1 MTSRFATAMVFI
13 TSALVLVIEILA
25 GRLVAPYVGVSLEA
39 FTAIIGTVLA
49 GIALGA
55 AVGGSLADS
64 RDPHTLLGP
73 ILILGGVLTWLSVPI
88 VAMMGPLIG
97 SSAPEIV
104 LLTFMAFFAPA
115 AVLSAVSPMVAKLRL
130 GSLEETGSVVGGLSA
145 AGTFGALVGSFLT
158 GFVLVSLVPVRTL
171 IFVIGGLLVLAGL
184 LLWRKMAGRT
194 ASAGGAAGIAL
205 SAVAMFGF
213 PSACDYETDYFCARV
228 EVDPDR
234 PSGRSLYLDHLRHA
248 YVDLDDPTYLDF
260 RYMRM
265 LADVAEAQPD
275 GPLDVLYIGGG
286 GFSLPRWMSEVRP
299 GSTNEVLEIDDS
311 LVRIA
316 EEELGLTD
324 ADGINV
330 TVGDARLVLA
340 DLPTDGFDLI
350 IGDAFAS
357 DSVPWHLTT
366 VEVVRELDRL
376 LRPGG
381 TYAMNVID
389 GGSNGYARA
398 QLATLGE
405 EFDHLG
411 VIVPGDEVE
420 PRRRFNLILIAS
432 DVPLPEIVVDPGD
445 GEFVGEPAVIDF
457 IGDAQVLT
465 DDFAPVDQLSE

>member
-1 MTSRFATAMVFI
+1 MVFA
-13 TSALVLVIEILA
+13 TSALVLVLEILA

-39 FTAIIGTVLA
+39 FTGIIGTVLA

-55 AVGGSLADS
+55 AVGGRLADS
-64 RDPHTLLGP
+64 RDPKTLLGP
-73 ILILGGVLTWLSVPI
+73 ALILGGVLSWLSVPI
-88 VAMMGPLIG
+88 VSLLGPLVG
-97 SSAPEIV
+97 SSPPEIV
-104 LLTFMAFFAPA
+104 LLTFTAFFAPA
-115 AVLSAVSPMVAKLRL
+115 AVLSSVSPMVAKLTL
-130 GSLEETGSVVGGLSA
+130 GSLEETGAVVGGLSA
-145 AGTFGALVGSFLT
+145 AGTTGALVGTFLT
-158 GFVLVSLVPVRTL
+158 GFVLVSVVPVRTL
-171 IFVIGGLLVLAGL
+171 ILVIGAILVIAGL
-184 LLWRKMAGRT
+184 LLWRNMAGRN

-205 SAVAMFGF
+205 SAVAVLGI
-213 PSACDYETDYFCARV
+213 PSNCDYETDYFCARV
-228 EVDPDR
+228 EIDDAR

-286 GFSLPRWMSEVRP
+286 GFSLPRWMSETRP
-299 GSTNEVLEIDDS
+299 GSTNQVLEIDDS
-311 LVRIA
+311 LVEIA
-316 EEELGLTD
+316 KAELGLTD

-340 DLPTDGFDLI
+340 DLPTDGYDLI
-350 IGDAFAS
+350 VGDAFAS

-366 VEVVRELDRL
+366 VEVVGELERL
-376 LRPGG
+376 LRPDGI
-381 TYAMNVID
+381 YAMNVID

-405 EFDHLG
+405 RFDHLG
-411 VIVPGDEVE
+411 VVVPGDDVA

-432 DVPLPEIVVDPGD
+432 DVPLPAIEVDPLD
-445 GEFVGEPAVIDF
+445 GEFVGASAAVVDF
-457 IGDAQVLT
+457 IGDAQVLR

>member
-1 MTSRFATAMVFI
+1 MSSRFATAMVFT

-55 AVGGSLADS
+55 AVGGRLADS
-64 RDPHTLLGP
+64 RDPKVFLGP
-73 ILILGGVLTWLSVPI
+73 ILILGGILTWLSVPI
-88 VAMMGPLIG
+88 VALMGPLIG

-115 AVLSAVSPMVAKLRL
+115 AVLSAISPMVAKLTL
-130 GSLEETGSVVGGLSA
+130 GSLEETGAVVGGLSA
-145 AGTFGALVGSFLT
+145 AGTAGALVGTFLT
-158 GFVLVSLVPVRTL
+158 GFVLVSLVPVRAL
-171 IFVIGGLLVLAGL
+171 IFVIGGLLVAAGL
-184 LLWRKMAGRT
+184 ILWRKMAGRN
-194 ASAGGAAGIAL
+194 ASPGGAAGIAL
-205 SAVAMFGF
+205 SAIAIVGI
-213 PSACDYETDYFCARV
+213 PSTCDYETDYFCARV
-228 EVDPDR
+228 EVDEDR

-260 RYMRM
+260 RYMRL
-265 LADVAEAQPD
+265 LADVAEAQPA

-286 GFSLPRWMSEVRP
+286 GFSLPRWMNETRP

-316 EEELGLTD
+316 EAELGLTE

-366 VEVVRELDRL
+366 VEVVAELDRL

-381 TYAMNVID
+381 AYAMNVID

-405 EFDHLG
+405 HFDHLG
-411 VIVPGDEVE
+411 VIVPGDQVA

-432 DVPLPEIVVDPGD
+432 EVSVPMVDVDPLDGELIAEPEIF
-445 GEFVGEPAVIDF
+445 EF

>member
-1 MTSRFATAMVFI
+1 MSSRFATALVFT

-55 AVGGSLADS
+55 AVGGRLADD
-64 RDPHTLLGP
+64 RDPRSLLGP

-88 VAMMGPLIG
+88 VSLMGPLVG
-97 SSAPEIV
+97 SSPPEIV
-104 LLTFMAFFAPA
+104 LLTFLAFFAPA
-115 AVLSAVSPMVAKLRL
+115 AVLSSISPMVAKLAL
-130 GSLEETGSVVGGLSA
+130 GSLEETGAVVGGLSA

-158 GFVLVSLVPVRTL
+158 GFVLVSVVPVRTL
-171 IFVIGGLLVLAGL
+171 MFVIGGLLVVAGL
-184 LLWRKMAGRT
+184 VLWRKMVGRN

-205 SAVAMFGF
+205 SALAIVGI
-213 PSACDYETDYFCARV
+213 PSTCDYETDYFCARI
-228 EVDPDR
+228 EVDAER
-234 PSGRSLYLDHLRHA
+234 PSGRSLFLDHLRHA

-265 LADVAEAQPD
+265 FADVANAQPA

-286 GFSLPRWMSEVRP
+286 GFSLPRWMSETRP

-311 LVRIA
+311 LVEIA
-316 EEELGLTD
+316 EAELGLTD

-366 VEVVRELDRL
+366 VEVVTELERL

-389 GGSNGYARA
+389 GGSNRYAGA

-405 EFDHLG
+405 RFEHLG
-411 VIVPGDEVE
+411 VVVPGDQVA

-432 DVPLPEIVVDPGD
+432 DVPLPEIDIDPLD
-445 GEFVGEPAVIDF
+445 GELVIAPEVIDF
-457 IGDAQVLT
+457 IGDSEVLT